1 MPEFNPDL
9 LFKGVSNLPLVTA
22 FYFQPFKEVC
32 PIFLTSFLFLV
43 SAQPHGGALQLY
55 IKYLHQHALK
65 TLILFFLQ
73 SPLTHFYVTYLL
85 QVCLFVFFLNLVTL
99 LIILF
104 KQKYLG
110 NETCAP
116 PAAFLPQNHNLVFFI
131 SICWIYCNLCEN
143 KQQTRAIIYLFIF
156 QSYHL
161 SIHLLLRSD
170 IPLHR
175 PSV

>member
-85 QVCLFVFFLNLVTL
+85 QVCLFVLFFNLVTL

-104 KQKYLG
+104 KKKKTW
-110 NETCAP
+110 EMK
-116 PAAFLPQNHNLVFFI
+116 LV
-131 SICWIYCNLCEN
+131 L
-143 KQQTRAIIYLFIF
+143 
-156 QSYHL
+156 
-161 SIHLLLRSD
+161 HLLLFSLRT
-170 IPLHR
+170 IIWCFLFL
-175 PSV
+175 SVGYTVICVRTSSRLGL